1 MWQPLSVTKLRSFTV
16 APSASSFA
24 FTARAAIGMTS
35 TGSGKE
41 PSTGTFF
48 EASAMQT
55 KLARKWTR
63 RSFFARKRAPASL
76 DHGEA
81 RIYFVGTVDVD
92 ADFVNLVHVEHL
104 EAERFKTLR
113 GALA

>member
-55 KLARKWTR
+55 KRPEMDATIFSRV
-63 RSFFARKRAPASL
+63 SAPRL
-76 DHGEA
+76 P
-81 RIYFVGTVDVD
+81 
-92 ADFVNLVHVEHL
+92 
-104 EAERFKTLR
+104 
-113 GALA
+113 